1 MIIDYYEE
9 ILMSTRKRYKV
20 KDKRL
25 AIDDLCRE
33 LEGHRKRGEVVV
45 FTNGCFDVI
54 HAGHVRYLRAAGEL
68 GDVLVVGLNGDG
80 SVARIKGEG
89 RPVYGIDDRVE
100 ILSAMWFIDYLVV
113 FEDDSVEGTVKLV
126 RPDVLVKGGD
136 YQSDD
141 EVVGGEF
148 VKSYGG
154 KVHRVDFAEGRSSS
168 ETIRRMT
175 GKKE

>member
-1 MIIDYYEE
+1 MRTTSDQCD
-9 ILMSTRKRYKV
+9 
-20 KDKRL
+20 DKRL
-25 AIDDLCRE
+25 SVDELCKL
-33 LEGHRKRGEVVV
+33 LEDHRKRGETVV

-54 HAGHVRYLRAAGEL
+54 HAGHVRYLRAAAEL
-68 GDVLVVGLNGDG
+68 GDVLVVGLNSDG

-100 ILSAMWFIDYLVV
+100 ILSAFWFIDYLVV
-113 FEDDSVEGTVKLV
+113 FEEDSVAGTVERV

-141 EVVGGEF
+141 EVVGGTF

-154 KVHRVDFAEGRSSS
+154 KVCRVDFAEGRSTS